1 MNDDLIGRNEI
12 VEKISALIKNLS
24 KGEHYCLALDGEWGS
39 GKSFVINMLE
49 EKLKLNNEYFIV
61 KYDAWE
67 NSFYSDPLIALLY
80 CILDGLQ
87 ENFHY
92 IRGAKEYGAA
102 AKEIAKN
109 IANTTKDIAK
119 AVDPTNKIEGVFN
132 VISSIINGIKNSIKA
147 LKFEK
152 TDNENFKEFKSY
164 KSLLNDVKKILN
176 QLTDYEI
183 NRGKQTKLVILV
195 DEIDRCLPDEQ
206 LKVLER
212 LHHLLEINNCF
223 VVCSL
228 N

>member
-92 IRGAKEYGAA
+92 IRGAKEY
-102 AKEIAKN
+102 
-109 IANTTKDIAK
+109 
-119 AVDPTNKIEGVFN
+119 VKI
-132 VISSIINGIKNSIKA
+132 
-147 LKFEK
+147 
-152 TDNENFKEFKSY
+152 
-164 KSLLNDVKKILN
+164 
-176 QLTDYEI
+176 
-183 NRGKQTKLVILV
+183 
-195 DEIDRCLPDEQ
+195 
-206 LKVLER
+206 
-212 LHHLLEINNCF
+212 
-223 VVCSL
+223 
-228 N
+228 